1 MSSATSS
8 LATSWHK
15 NYGQWIIIGLV
26 VLHVGAIAFY
36 WFRRRQNLVGADVA
50 RRQAARRPTF
60 PGAVD
65 NGRSRTIALAIL
77 LVCALGV
84 AAVVRLG
91 G

>member
-1 MSSATSS
+1 M
-8 LATSWHK
+8 WHGDK
-15 NYGQWIIIGLV
+15 L
-26 VLHVGAIAFY
+26 LT
-36 WFRRRQNLVGADVA
+36 ADVPA
-50 RRQAARRPTF
+50 
-60 PGAVD
+60 AVD